1 MKTKILILI
10 YIVSTFIF
18 EINSFTLGSYCSNKT
33 ILNSDSSLIYDSFAD
48 HKEAFNN
55 IASCALLHS
64 DLDTACCYIK
74 AKFRNR
80 AADKKYTHRGCIQI
94 TEANWG
100 NIDNFI
106 GETES
111 KIANDE
117 NIDKVDVE
125 IDCNSKFIKLT
136 ALVLFAFLL

>member
-18 EINSFTLGSYCSNKT
+18 EINSFALGSQCSNKT
-33 ILNSDSSLIYDSFAD
+33 ILNSGSLLYDSFTD

-55 IASCALLHS
+55 IASCASLHT
-64 DLDTACCYIK
+64 DYNNACCYIK

-80 AADKKYTHRGCIQI
+80 AADKKYTHRGCIEVNE
-94 TEANWG
+94 TSWG

-111 KIANDE
+111 RIANDE